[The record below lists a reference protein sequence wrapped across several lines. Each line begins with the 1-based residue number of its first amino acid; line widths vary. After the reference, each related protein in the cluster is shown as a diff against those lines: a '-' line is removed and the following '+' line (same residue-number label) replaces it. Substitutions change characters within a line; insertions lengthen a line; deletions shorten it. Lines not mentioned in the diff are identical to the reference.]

1 MIFQIT
7 KEIADV
13 LGLIGMKSVLA
24 EHIAEKVT
32 DPFGEGMMDQLQGK
46 RLSWVR
52 TLHSR
57 KKRKSNMWN

>member
-1 MIFQIT
+1 
-7 KEIADV
+7 
-13 LGLIGMKSVLA
+13 MKSVLA